1 MCPKKHIFQKEWGLQ
16 RCQKISQCLQLV
28 SVLPIILKGER
39 HWTWGS
45 WFPTA
50 TERVLSSDR
59 DILSAFT
66 DSCEIFP
73 LNLPASF
80 LLIPSSLWDGAFLM
94 TESGEPIRVVVS
106 LESPCILFCW
116 RNRMKVILVG
126 LFPRARPPLDA
137 PKTPSFG
144 TYEADDQ
151 ICGQSKATWTLP
163 PSKPG
168 KSTRAPNCGFLQSWN
183 CVLQWH
189 K

>member
-1 MCPKKHIFQKEWGLQ
+1 MCPRKHIFQKEWGLQ

-73 LNLPASF
+73 LNLPTSF

-94 TESGEPIRVVVS
+94 TNWVWGANKSC
-106 LESPCILFCW
+106 CIF
-116 RNRMKVILVG
+116 
-126 LFPRARPPLDA
+126 
-137 PKTPSFG
+137 
-144 TYEADDQ
+144 
-151 ICGQSKATWTLP
+151 
-163 PSKPG
+163 G
-168 KSTRAPNCGFLQSWN
+168 KSLHFILLTESHEGDSCRAVPKSPTTSGCTKNTKFLYLWSWWPD
-183 CVLQWH
+183 LWAE
-189 K
+189 